1 MQPLWTP
8 CTVRFQSHALW
19 GGVSKVNP
27 GSGTDRDSVEV
38 NVSKPSFK
46 QRATRLAVASGIAF
60 IAIAPT
66 AAFATN
72 YGGTP
77 TPGDPSDPGATV
89 SPNTAT
95 KSATLP
101 FTGGD
106 VAGLAAIG
114 AGAVLAGAVVVR
126 QTRRNKAVA

>member
-1 MQPLWTP
+1 
-8 CTVRFQSHALW
+8 
-19 GGVSKVNP
+19 
-27 GSGTDRDSVEV
+27 VEV

-66 AAFATN
+66 AAFAG
-72 YGGTP
+72 YGP
-77 TPGDPSDPGATV
+77 TDPGGKVVTDPGSQV
-89 SPNTAT
+89 SPNSAT
-95 KSATLP
+95 KASTLP

-106 VAGLAAIG
+106 VAGLAMIG

-126 QTRRNKAVA
+126 QTRRKAVA

>member
-1 MQPLWTP
+1 MWTP
-8 CTVRFQSHALW
+8 CTVRLQSHALW

-46 QRATRLAVASGIAF
+46 QRAMRFAVASGIAF
-60 IAIAPT
+60 VAIAPT
-66 AAFATN
+66 AALRLP
-72 YGGTP
+72 GPGRPRTP
-77 TPGDPSDPGATV
+77 PSDPGAQV
-89 SPNTAT
+89 EANTAT
-95 KSATLP
+95 KSASLP

-114 AGAVLAGAVVVR
+114 AGAVLAGAVIVR
-126 QTRRNKAVA
+126 QTRRHKAVA

>member
-1 MQPLWTP
+1 
-8 CTVRFQSHALW
+8 
-19 GGVSKVNP
+19 
-27 GSGTDRDSVEV
+27 VEV

-66 AAFATN
+66 AAFAD
-72 YGGTP
+72 YGP
-77 TPGDPSDPGATV
+77 TTGPNNTPSDPGSQVEA
-89 SPNTAT
+89 NTAA
-95 KSATLP
+95 KSSTLP

-126 QTRRNKAVA
+126 QTRRKAVA

>member
-1 MQPLWTP
+1 
-8 CTVRFQSHALW
+8 
-19 GGVSKVNP
+19 
-27 GSGTDRDSVEV
+27 VEV

-60 IAIAPT
+60 VAIAPT
-66 AAFATN
+66 AAMA
-72 YGGTP
+72 YPGTD
-77 TPGDPSDPGATV
+77 TPNDPSDPGSQVQGT
-89 SPNTAT
+89 TAT
-95 KSATLP
+95 KAATLP

-114 AGAVLAGAVVVR
+114 AGAVLAGAVIVR

>member
-1 MQPLWTP
+1 
-8 CTVRFQSHALW
+8 VRTQSHALW

-27 GSGTDRDSVEV
+27 GSGTDRDFVEV

-66 AAFATN
+66 AAFAD
-72 YGGTP
+72 YGP
-77 TPGDPSDPGATV
+77 TTGPNNTPSDPGSQVEA
-89 SPNTAT
+89 NTAA
-95 KSATLP
+95 KSSTLP

-126 QTRRNKAVA
+126 QTRRKAVA